1 MVVVPAD
8 NPVTIPL
15 DDPTTPTE
23 VVELDHV
30 PGEPPS
36 VNDVLSPSHT
46 YSVPVIGAG
55 NDNTFIV
62 VVIPQV
68 GMPI

>member
-1 MVVVPAD
+1 MVPAD
-8 NPVTIPL
+8 YPVTTPSEE
-15 DDPTTPTE
+15 PTTPTV
-23 VVELDHV
+23 VVELDQV
-30 PGEPPS
+30 PGALTS
-36 VNDVLSPSHT
+36 VNDVVSPSHT

-68 GMPI
+68 GIPI